1 MVGHGLVQT
10 KESLQK
16 RTSEAEAEW
25 GKIKELVAKGRSLP
39 QIQAA
44 VGDPPPD
51 QSKPGP
57 GGPRLTA
64 FSEVVYQELTE
75 RKP

>member
-1 MVGHGLVQT
+1 VVGHGLVQT

-57 GGPRLTA
+57 GGPRFTA